1 MLLASCGWRFDSSF
15 LKGESEGERVSG
27 SWVGRLGRANIYLY
41 CMSSGCF
48 GSLFFL
54 FFLFP
59 FFSHFVRLW
68 GAEKGD
74 ERVCLC
80 DGERLGILS
89 TVLKTPG
96 STIFNIFWN

>member
-1 MLLASCGWRFDSSF
+1 M
-15 LKGESEGERVSG
+15 KGEGVLG
-27 SWVGRLGRANIYLY
+27 SWAGRFGRANIYLY

-54 FFLFP
+54 FFLFS
-59 FFSHFVRLW
+59 FFSNFVRLW
-68 GAEKGD
+68 GIEKGG

-80 DGERLGILS
+80 DKKRLGILS

-96 STIFNIFWN
+96 STIFNIF

>member
-1 MLLASCGWRFDSSF
+1 V
-15 LKGESEGERVSG
+15 KGEGVSG
-27 SWVGRLGRANIYLY
+27 SWAGRLGRANIYLY

-54 FFLFP
+54 SFL

-68 GAEKGD
+68 GAEKGG

-80 DGERLGILS
+80 DGKRLGILS

-96 STIFNIFWN
+96 STIFNIFQNQRV